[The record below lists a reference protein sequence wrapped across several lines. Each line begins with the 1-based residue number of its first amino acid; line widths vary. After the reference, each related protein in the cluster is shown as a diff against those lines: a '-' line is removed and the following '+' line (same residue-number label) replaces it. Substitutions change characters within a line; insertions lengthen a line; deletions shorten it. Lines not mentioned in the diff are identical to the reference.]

1 MGNISRRLLTL
12 RPVQSLPSWPI
23 LPLLLLSVLWL
34 SSWPQPCQSPG
45 TRETGSRIA
54 PRENAPAQPRSPP
67 SSAAQTSP
75 CSSTTDTPR
84 TVRKAR
90 SVTPLPLMLPK
101 EIRADL
107 LLEEKRVMR
116 GNRKAVVENDTV
128 SKINLNT

>member
-1 MGNISRRLLTL
+1 MG
-12 RPVQSLPSWPI
+12 VQSLPSWPI

-54 PRENAPAQPRSPP
+54 PRENAPAQPRSPL

-90 SVTPLPLMLPK
+90 SVTPLPPK

-116 GNRKAVVENDTV
+116 GNKAVVENDTV
-128 SKINLNT
+128 SKINLKKTPPKKKKKKKKKK

>member
-1 MGNISRRLLTL
+1 MAHPATL
-12 RPVQSLPSWPI
+12 VAFCALA
-23 LPLLLLSVLWL
+23 L
-34 SSWPQPCQSPG
+34 SWPQPCQSPG

-84 TVRKAR
+84 TV
-90 SVTPLPLMLPK
+90 PK

-116 GNRKAVVENDTV
+116 GNKAVVENDTV
-128 SKINLNT
+128 SKINLLLEEKRVMRGNKAVV